1 MIRILE
7 RIETIIIFILL
18 ARQFLKFMFNK
29 LLILN
34 NFSRINFSQS
44 IKLPKK
50 NEAKVTEEVEDWKSE
65 KSIT

>member
-7 RIETIIIFILL
+7 RMETIIIFILL

-29 LLILN
+29 LILN